1 MLITFTFLIIISLSF
16 FAIEGFILDLISLLK
31 KLKPKLLTD
40 AQWNEMKQ
48 MDEKPIAIIIANWKE
63 AEVIERMI
71 NGNMKRLLYKNFH
84 FFIGVY
90 PNDTETLL
98 AAKKAESNYPHNVHV
113 VINSEN
119 GPTSKGQ
126 MLNQIVQTVFRQ
138 ESVLKLSFEIFLM
151 HDSEDILHPR
161 SLTVINSE
169 ISQYDFLQT
178 PIFSFKRK
186 FTDWVGSTYV
196 DEFAEL
202 HTKDLLV
209 RQALGAPVPS
219 AGVGTAIRRTLM
231 LSLLQNN
238 NGHFL
243 REDSLTEDYILG
255 MSSAEQGFK
264 TGFCCYYFINKK
276 SKKELI
282 ATREYFPDHF
292 QSAVRQKSRWV
303 LGIVFQGSLMI
314 NWMGSVAHKYYLYRD
329 RRGPL
334 VNFISFSSLILSL
347 YFLMET
353 YVLHTST
360 NYFDY
365 NWFKYGSLIAI
376 FGLTNRLFSRI
387 IAVTRVN
394 GWSLEVVQIPLR
406 WPLGVVINLV
416 ASIRALNQF
425 QRFVFANESLKWVKT
440 THVLPESFGLE
451 ESTPVEEILN
461 RETENAI
468 EK

>member
-16 FAIEGFILDLISLLK
+16 LAIEGLILDFIALLK
-31 KLKPKLLTD
+31 KLKPKLLTPP
-40 AQWNEMKQ
+40 QWIVMKQ
-48 MDEKPIAIIIANWKE
+48 MEEKPIAIIIANWKE

-71 NGNMKRLLYKNFH
+71 TGNMKRLYYKNFH

-90 PNDTETLL
+90 PNDTETLF

-113 VINSEN
+113 IVNSEN

-126 MLNQIVQTVFRQ
+126 MLNQIVQNVFRQ
-138 ESVLKLSFEIFLM
+138 ESILKISFEIFLM

-161 SLTVINSE
+161 SLTVINAE
-169 ISQYDFLQT
+169 ILKYDFLQT

-186 FTDWVGSTYV
+186 FSDWVGATYV

-209 RQALGAPVPS
+209 RQALGAPIPS
-219 AGVGTAIRRTLM
+219 AGVGTAIRRSLM
-231 LSLLQNN
+231 LALLQNN
-238 NGHFL
+238 RGNFL

-264 TGFCCYYFINKK
+264 TGFCCYYFVNQK
-276 SKKELI
+276 SQKELI

-314 NWMGSVAHKYYLYRD
+314 NWMGSLVHKYYLYRD

-334 VNFISFSSLILSL
+334 VNFISFSSILLTL
-347 YFLMET
+347 YFLIET
-353 YVLHTST
+353 YLLHTNS
-360 NYFDY
+360 NYFNY
-365 NWFKYGSLIAI
+365 SWFKYGSVIAI
-376 FGLTNRLFSRI
+376 LGLTNRMLSRI

-406 WPLGVVINLV
+406 WPLGVVINLA

-425 QRFVFANESLKWVKT
+425 QRFIFANEPLKWVKT

-451 ESTPVEEILN
+451 STPAEEILN